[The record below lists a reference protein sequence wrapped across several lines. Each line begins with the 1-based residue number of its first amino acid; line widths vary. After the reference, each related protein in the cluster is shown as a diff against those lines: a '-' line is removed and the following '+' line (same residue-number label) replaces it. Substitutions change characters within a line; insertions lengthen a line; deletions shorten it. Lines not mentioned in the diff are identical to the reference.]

1 MVYNR
6 SELFTS
12 RTGIHGGL
20 RRGTAAAAVGAV
32 LVLTTGVPASQ
43 GDEGIPQPGG
53 DAAAAGQDAPGR
65 NRGGK
70 GARQAAAPSILS
82 VPTAL
87 LPAVST
93 SLAPA
98 VTTAPAT
105 GSVAL
110 ATPLPSIP
118 LPTPSDVPLLPAATA
133 PAATVPVPSSP
144 SPDLQAQQLPGAA
157 APAAPIPETA
167 AQGAPSG
174 AVPVPVPASEPG
186 GQLNGAAAGTAG
198 GNPSGIE
205 LPAGEGGAGQPGPGR
220 ESAAAGPEAPVPA
233 AATHAAAAA
242 AQEAGGPVPQAAG
255 VPRSAAQRAGAI
267 VRPQP
272 ELEAVMIGFGVGLV
286 GLAAAAGAAYFRM
299 RKP

>member
-43 GDEGIPQPGG
+43 GDEGIPQPGA
-53 DAAAAGQDAPGR
+53 DAAAGQDAPGR
-65 NRGGK
+65 NRDGK
-70 GARQAAAPSILS
+70 EARQLAGPSVLS

-98 VTTAPAT
+98 VTTAPTT

-118 LPTPSDVPLLPAATA
+118 LPTPSDVPFLPAATA

-157 APAAPIPETA
+157 APAASIPETA
-167 AQGAPSG
+167 APGAPSG
-174 AVPVPVPASEPG
+174 AVPVPVPASEAD
-186 GQLNGAAAGTAG
+186 GQANGAAAGTAG

-205 LPAGEGGAGQPGPGR
+205 LPAGEGGAGQPGPGG
-220 ESAAAGPEAPVPA
+220 EPAAGSEAPVPA
-233 AATHAAAAA
+233 AAPHAAAAT
-242 AQEAGGPVPQAAG
+242 QEAGGPVPQAAG
-255 VPRSAAQRAGAI
+255 VPRSAAQSAGAI
-267 VRPQP
+267 VRTQP
-272 ELEAVMIGFGVGLV
+272 ELEALMIGLGVGLV